1 MSSVLFLHIYIHC
14 INQNEVFKLYCAVRP
29 QKTRLEPAVNNVQ
42 EKNTSRNFATFDQE
56 LCDFNFTKEPLSIP
70 SWQFPGILKHKPN
83 QRLDKVWPKY
93 IESIHIDCS
102 RDKMMKYDGKVMKR
116 VMKRNEILKLP
127 IKMCELISSL
137 KHWKLSFKDRMI
149 SSKKQLEKHSRC
161 LLKVWQ
167 KDN

>member
-1 MSSVLFLHIYIHC
+1 MNFLNYIVLSDHRKHGW
-14 INQNEVFKLYCAVRP
+14 NQLSTTCK
-29 QKTRLEPAVNNVQ
+29 K
-42 EKNTSRNFATFDQE
+42 KNTSRNFTTFDQE

-167 KDN
+167 KKQLIILCIIMLFIFS